1 MRPRAK
7 GSRSGALASKGA
19 VGGDD
24 ALLRWW
30 RLERSTSWAEVG
42 GRAEVLPPLGG
53 DETSWAPAQTWDL
66 TIGKLWASGPADGP
80 GPLKEQD

>member
-1 MRPRAK
+1 M
-7 GSRSGALASKGA
+7 GGVMLCGVGGA
-19 VGGDD
+19 VNG
-24 ALLRWW
+24 LRAW
-30 RLERSTSWAEVG
+30 LRSAAEQKFC
-42 GRAEVLPPLGG
+42 RPSGG